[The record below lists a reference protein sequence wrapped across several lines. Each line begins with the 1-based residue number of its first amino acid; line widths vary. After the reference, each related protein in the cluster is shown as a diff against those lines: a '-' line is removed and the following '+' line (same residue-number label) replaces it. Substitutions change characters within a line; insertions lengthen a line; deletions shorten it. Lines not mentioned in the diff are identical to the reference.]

1 VLEETMDSHS
11 VKIEHRSPI
20 ATVNP
25 ANGELLREFNPMS
38 NEQVDHAVNDAH
50 QAFLSWRERPVS
62 ERSAALARA
71 ADLMLERIDE
81 LGGLV
86 TLEMGKL
93 RHEAH
98 GEVKLS
104 AEILRYYAENAAKL
118 LAPQPLNVDA
128 GSAEIRYE
136 PLGVLLGVMPWN
148 FPIYQAARFLA
159 PNIAAGNTIVL
170 KHASQCPQCSIAIEK
185 LLTDAGLPRGVY
197 VNLLVPSRTVERVI
211 SNTLVRGVSL
221 TGSDAAGQSVAES
234 AGHEVKKSVLELGG
248 SDPFIVLDDVDFER
262 TLDFAVTAR
271 VANCGQSCVAA
282 KRFIVLGALYDRF
295 LQAMRERMVALRP
308 GDPTDEATTLAPLS
322 SEQAAQHLID
332 QIQQAV
338 ASGATLVLGGG
349 RIDRPG
355 AYVQPTILTDIT
367 PDNPVFRA
375 ELFGPAA
382 MVYRVETEAEAIEL
396 ANATPFALGGS
407 VWSGDEQRARNLA
420 ARLETGMVWINYPTS
435 SEPQLPFG
443 GVKHSGYGRELGPL
457 GIKEFLNAK
466 LVRVVERGAQ
476 PTAGFFG

>member
-1 VLEETMDSHS
+1 MDSHS
-11 VKIEHRSPI
+11 VKVEHRSPI

-25 ANGELLREFNPMS
+25 ANGELVREFNPMS
-38 NEQVDHAVNDAH
+38 DEQVDHAVFDAN
-50 QAFLSWRERPVS
+50 QAFELWRERPLS
-62 ERSAALARA
+62 ERVAVLARA
-71 ADLMLERIDE
+71 ADLMLERVDE
-81 LGGLV
+81 LSGLV

-93 RHEAH
+93 RNEAR
-98 GEVKLS
+98 GEVHLS
-104 AEILRYYAENAAKL
+104 AEIFRYYANNAAKI
-118 LAPQPLNVDA
+118 LAPEPLDADA

-148 FPIYQAARFLA
+148 FPIYQVARFAA

-197 VNLLVPSRTVERVI
+197 VNLLVPGRTVQRLI
-211 SNTLVRGVSL
+211 PNPLVRGVSL
-221 TGSDAAGQSVAES
+221 TGSEAAGQSVAES
-234 AGHEVKKSVLELGG
+234 AGRELKKTVLELGG
-248 SDPFIVLDDVDFER
+248 SDPFIVLDDNDFER

-271 VANCGQSCVAA
+271 VTNCGQSCVAA
-282 KRFIVLGALYDRF
+282 KRFIVLGDFYDRF
-295 LQAMRERMVALRP
+295 VHALRERMAALRP
-308 GDPTDEATTLAPLS
+308 GDPNDEAATLAPLS

-332 QIQQAV
+332 QVQQAV

-367 PDNPVFRA
+367 PENPVFGA

-382 MVYRVETEAEAIEL
+382 QVYRVENDAEAVKL

-407 VWSGDEQRARNLA
+407 VWSGDEHRARNLA

-443 GVKHSGYGRELGPL
+443 GIKRSGYGRELGPL

>member
-1 VLEETMDSHS
+1 MDSHS
-11 VKIEHRSPI
+11 VKVEHRSPI

-25 ANGELLREFNPMS
+25 ANGELVREFNPMS
-38 NEQVDHAVNDAH
+38 DEQVDHAVFDAD
-50 QAFLSWRERPVS
+50 QAFQLWRERPVS
-62 ERSAALARA
+62 ERVAVLARA

-81 LGGLV
+81 LSGLV

-93 RHEAH
+93 RNEAR
-98 GEVKLS
+98 GEVHLS
-104 AEILRYYAENAAKL
+104 AEIFRYYADNAAKL
-118 LAPQPLNVDA
+118 LAPEPLDADA

-148 FPIYQAARFLA
+148 FPIYQVARFAA

-197 VNLLVPSRTVERVI
+197 VNLLVPGRTVQRI
-211 SNTLVRGVSL
+211 IPNPLVRGVSL
-221 TGSDAAGQSVAES
+221 TGSEAAGQSVAES
-234 AGHEVKKSVLELGG
+234 AGHELKKTVLELGG
-248 SDPFIVLDDVDFER
+248 SDPFIVLDDKDFER

-271 VANCGQSCVAA
+271 VTNCGQSCVAA
-282 KRFIVLGALYDRF
+282 KRFIVLGDLYDRF
-295 LQAMRERMVALRP
+295 VQALRERMAALMP
-308 GDPTDEATTLAPLS
+308 GDPNDKAATLAPLS

-332 QIQQAV
+332 QVQQAV

-367 PDNPVFRA
+367 PDNPVFSA

-382 MVYRVETEAEAIEL
+382 QVYRVENDAEAVTL

-420 ARLETGMVWINYPTS
+420 ARLETGMVWINYPAS

-443 GVKHSGYGRELGPL
+443 GIKRSGYGRELGPL

>member
-1 VLEETMDSHS
+1 MDSHS

-38 NEQVDHAVNDAH
+38 DEQVDHAVYDAH
-50 QAFLSWRERPVS
+50 QAFLFWRERPVS
-62 ERSAALARA
+62 ERVAALARA

-81 LGGLV
+81 LSGLV

-98 GEVKLS
+98 GEVNLS
-104 AEILRYYAENAAKL
+104 AEIFRYYAENAAKL
-118 LAPQPLNVDA
+118 LAPEPLNADA
-128 GSAEIRYE
+128 GNAEISYE

-148 FPIYQAARFLA
+148 FPIYQAARFAA

-197 VNLLVPSRTVERVI
+197 VNLLVPGRAVQRI
-211 SNTLVRGVSL
+211 IPNPLVRGVSL
-221 TGSDAAGQSVAES
+221 TGSDVAGQSVAES
-234 AGHEVKKSVLELGG
+234 AGHEVKKTVLELGG
-248 SDPFIVLDDVDFER
+248 SDPFIVLDDEDFER

-271 VANCGQSCVAA
+271 VTNCGQSCVAA
-282 KRFIVLGALYDRF
+282 KRFIVLGDLYDRF
-295 LQAMRERMVALRP
+295 LKSMRERMVALRP

-322 SEQAAQHLID
+322 SEQAAQRLTD
-332 QIQQAV
+332 QMQQAV

-367 PDNPVFRA
+367 PDNPVSRE

-382 MVYRVETEAEAIEL
+382 QVYRVETDAEAIEL

-435 SEPQLPFG
+435 SQPQLPFG
-443 GVKHSGYGRELGPL
+443 GVKRSGYGRELGPL

-466 LVRVVERGAQ
+466 LVRVVERGTQ

>member
-1 VLEETMDSHS
+1 MEPHS
-11 VKIEHRSPI
+11 VTTEHRSPI

-25 ANGELLREFNPMS
+25 ANGEVLREFNPMS
-38 NEQVDHAVNDAH
+38 DEQVDHAVHVAH

-62 ERSAALARA
+62 ERVAALSRA
-71 ADLMLERIDE
+71 AEMMLERIDE
-81 LGGLV
+81 LSGLV

-93 RHEAH
+93 RHEAR

-104 AEILRYYAENAAKL
+104 AEIFRYYADHAADL
-118 LAPQPLNVDA
+118 LAPQPLDADA
-128 GSAEIRYE
+128 GNAEIRYE

-148 FPIYQAARFLA
+148 FPVYQAARFAA

-170 KHASQCPQCSIAIEK
+170 KHASQCPQCSIAIEQ
-185 LLTDAGLPRGVY
+185 LLTDAGMPHGVY
-197 VNLLVPSRTVERVI
+197 VNLLVPGRAVGRI
-211 SNTLVRGVSL
+211 IPNPLVRGVSL
-221 TGSDAAGQSVAES
+221 TGSDTAGQSVAES
-234 AGHEVKKSVLELGG
+234 AGHEVKKTVLELGG
-248 SDPFIVLDDVDFER
+248 SDPFIVLDDEDFER

-271 VANCGQSCVAA
+271 VTNCGQSCVAA
-282 KRFIVLGALYDRF
+282 KRFIVLGDLYDRF
-295 LQAMRERMVALRP
+295 LQAMTERMVALRP
-308 GDPTDEATTLAPLS
+308 GDPDDESTTLAPLS

-332 QIQQAV
+332 QMRQAV
-338 ASGATLVLGGG
+338 DSGATLLLGGG

-367 PDNPVFRA
+367 PDNPVFHD

-382 MVYRVETEAEAIEL
+382 QVYRVETDDEAIEL

-407 VWSGDEQRARNLA
+407 VWSGDEQRARKLA

-443 GVKHSGYGRELGPL
+443 GIKRSGYGRELGPL
-457 GIKEFLNAK
+457 GIKEFVNAK

-476 PTAGFFG
+476 PTVGFFG